1 MHIHYQPSRK
11 MYYYDHRKVYRIPDY
26 VLETIFSYLSLSDIR
41 NCSLVCKSWCR
52 ILSDENHEIWRYHCY
67 KKLAEEV
74 MRSDLLSSV
83 KTYKAKLRAFF
94 HAWSPRDCSRNI
106 HIKPNGFTLHRNP
119 VAQSTDACRAKIGF
133 YHGRHAWEVIWEG
146 PLGTVAVV
154 GISTRDAPLQCQG
167 YVGLLGS
174 DEQSWGW
181 NLVDNHLLHN
191 GQTQGHYPC
200 LNNCPKYQVGE
211 RIRVVLDCEIGTL
224 SFERSYEFL
233 GVAFRGLPNRKLYPT
248 ISAVY
253 GNTEVSMV
261 YLGPPMDG

>member
-1 MHIHYQPSRK
+1 
-11 MYYYDHRKVYRIPDY
+11 MYEFDYRDQYTIAELVPDH
-26 VLETIFSYLSLSDIR
+26 VLENIFSYLSLRDLR
-41 NCSLVCKSWCR
+41 NCSLACKTWFR
-52 ILSDENHEIWRYHCY
+52 ILSDENNDVWRFHCY

-74 MRSDLLSSV
+74 RKSDLLTSV
-83 KTYKAKLRAFF
+83 PTYKSKLRAFF

-106 HIKPNGFTLHRNP
+106 YIKPNGFTLHRNP

-133 YHGRHAWEVIWEG
+133 YRGRHAWEVIWEG

-191 GQTQGHYPC
+191 GETQGHYPR

-211 RIRVVLDCEIGTL
+211 RIRVILDCERRTL

-233 GVAFRGLPNRKLYPT
+233 GVAFRGLPRRRLYPT
-248 ISAVY
+248 VSAVY

-261 YLGPPMDG
+261 YLGSPVDG